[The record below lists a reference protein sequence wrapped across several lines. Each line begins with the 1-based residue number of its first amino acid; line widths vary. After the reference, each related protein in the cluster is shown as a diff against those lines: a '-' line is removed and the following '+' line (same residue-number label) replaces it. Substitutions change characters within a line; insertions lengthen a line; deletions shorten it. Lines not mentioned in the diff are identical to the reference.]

1 MLRFLIPPYIEEL
14 PSYPLGRDY
23 GEGQVRLS
31 ANENPLGPPPGA
43 VERIRGVLGRI
54 HRYPDGLKGELLRRL
69 SQWLGV
75 RRGNLLLGNGSN
87 EIVDMAVRAFLR
99 EGDEVLVPRPG
110 YAYYRI
116 SARSR
121 GADVKE
127 VPLKDLRVDLSEVAQ
142 AIGPR
147 TKMIFLDNP
156 NNPTGTIFT
165 KGNFEEF
172 IRGVRDDVLIVI
184 DCAYAEFVTSED
196 YPQLGWLL
204 SLDRPILV
212 LRTFSKFFG
221 LAGLRIGYGVARE
234 ELVRVLDR
242 VHQPFNISILAL
254 AAALGAL
261 EDLDFQRETRRV
273 ILEGKRV
280 LEEGFREVGIDYV
293 RSEANF
299 FLVKVGRGKERL
311 MELLEGE
318 GIIVRDMRGYGLPEY
333 IRVSIGR
340 AEENRRFI
348 EVLRQWARG

>member
-31 ANENPLGPPPGA
+31 ANENPLGPPPRA
-43 VERIRGVLGRI
+43 VERIKGVLGRI
-54 HRYPDGLKGELLRRL
+54 HRYPDGLREELLGRL

-75 RRGNLLLGNGSN
+75 GKGNLLLGSGSN
-87 EIVDMAVRAFLR
+87 EVIDMAVRAFLR
-99 EGDEVLVPRPG
+99 EGDEVLVPKPG

-121 GADVKE
+121 GADVRE
-127 VPLKDLRVDLSEVAQ
+127 VPLRDLRLDLSGMAQ
-142 AIGPR
+142 AVGPR

-165 KGNFEEF
+165 QGDFERF
-172 IRGVRDDVLIVI
+172 IEWVPEYVLIVI
-184 DCAYAEFVTSED
+184 DCAYAEFVASEG
-196 YPQLGWLL
+196 YPRLGWLL
-204 SLDRPILV
+204 TLDRPILV

-234 ELVRVLDR
+234 ELVGVLR
-242 VHQPFNISILAL
+242 KVHQPFNISVLAL

-261 EDLDFQRETRRV
+261 EDLEFQRETRRV
-273 ILEGKRV
+273 ILEGKRM
-280 LEEGFREVGIDYV
+280 LEEGFREVGIEYL

-299 FLVKVGRGKERL
+299 FLVKVGDGKERL
-311 MELLEGE
+311 LELLEEG
-318 GIIVRDMRGYGLPEY
+318 GIIVRDMRGYGLPDY